1 MAEVKSKIRAINEML
16 TGKEITCTELTQQYL
31 DAIDKSNGDLNAYVN
46 VTADTALK
54 AAKAVD
60 DKIAKGEELPLL
72 AGVPMTLKDNI
83 STSGIE
89 TTCCSK
95 ILEGYKPIYDATVW
109 KLLQQQNAVLL
120 GKTNMDEF
128 AMGSSCETSVF
139 GGAKNPHS
147 LNHVAG
153 GSSGGVASAVG
164 GNIAV
169 CRL

>member
-95 ILEGYKPIYDATVW
+95 PSQPQPCCRRFVRRRSIGSRRQHCRVWHGLGHRRFYKTAC
-109 KLLQQQNAVLL
+109 KLLR
-120 GKTNMDEF
+120 
-128 AMGSSCETSVF
+128 
-139 GGAKNPHS
+139 HS
-147 LNHVAG
+147 
-153 GSSGGVASAVG
+153 
-164 GNIAV
+164 
-169 CRL
+169 RLKAYIRQCV

>member
-60 DKIAKGEELPLL
+60 DKIARGEELPLL

-95 ILEGYKPIYDATVW
+95 ILEG
-109 KLLQQQNAVLL
+109 
-120 GKTNMDEF
+120 
-128 AMGSSCETSVF
+128 
-139 GGAKNPHS
+139 
-147 LNHVAG
+147 
-153 GSSGGVASAVG
+153 
-164 GNIAV
+164 
-169 CRL
+169 